1 MKKTI
6 SLIVA
11 LVMVFT
17 MCMPA
22 FAIEKPTG
30 TPADAT
36 ELGAYYAE
44 KLNAEDADI
53 SAIAAE
59 IVADFQSGVITTDTA
74 LGVFAEIVKGA
85 DSAEKAEALLETV
98 VAALEDLGITIPD
111 VSIPDVSIPDVSIPD
126 ISDPTLPDDDI
137 GDNSGSDF
145 LDTVLGILGTIGDM
159 IFGPSDDDDDNNND
173 DDNTFNDNN
182 TNTSDSDDLVSDTG
196 DTTAVSVAAVALAAG
211 AALVLTRKK
220 SDEE

>member
-22 FAIEKPTG
+22 FATEKPTG

-53 SAIAAE
+53 AAIAAE

-74 LGVFAEIVKGA
+74 LAVFEEIVKGA

-111 VSIPDVSIPDVSIPD
+111 VSIPDVSIPDISIPD

-145 LDTVLGILGTIGDM
+145 LDTVLGILGTIGDL
-159 IFGPSDDDDDNNND
+159 IFGPSDDDDDNND
-173 DDNTFNDNN
+173 DTFDNDNEPN
-182 TNTSDSDDLVSDTG
+182 TGDSDDLVSDTG
-196 DTTAVSVAAVALAAG
+196 DTTAISVAAVALAAG